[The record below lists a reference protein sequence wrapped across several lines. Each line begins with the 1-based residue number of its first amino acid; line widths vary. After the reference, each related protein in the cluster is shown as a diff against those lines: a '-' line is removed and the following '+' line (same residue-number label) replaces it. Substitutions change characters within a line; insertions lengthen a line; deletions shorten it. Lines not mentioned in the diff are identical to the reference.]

1 MEWAVGNDI
10 LGRVSRH
17 GELKTEEAFFSGP
30 SKHVA
35 CLNMTTPTYNI
46 CLWRLHRRT
55 QLWAAYLFLAPTVLP
70 GPTCSRSRRTCSL
83 WS

>member
-55 QLWAAYLFLAPTVLP
+55 QLWAAYFWRQLCCQDQLAAALAVRAHY
-70 GPTCSRSRRTCSL
+70 GVR
-83 WS
+83 